1 MKTIWLIPFLI
12 ILPFLSDGQ
21 SSLKKVIL
29 NKDGVIPFDWINQV
43 QQNGEWEYVKTVTVR
58 RKSVKDYYLSESGK
72 NWNFE
77 NDSLVISPYN
87 WKIENQEYSNFS
99 INYFKASKTIVIS
112 TIIQLRDRSFERK
125 EIYKVINLTREYL
138 ILEEIKDS
146 YCFDYSKGR
155 KLTKKECKEKSSK
168 EPKRLIRG
176 GKQINI
182 GRKPPKYRLIFKL
195 KK

>member
-1 MKTIWLIPFLI
+1 MKTIWIIPFLI

-87 WKIENQEYSNFS
+87 WKIENQEYSSFS

-112 TIIQLRDRSFERK
+112 TTIQLRDRSFERK